1 MKYKNGYMEKIGY
14 WQYKFD
20 KFKANNDLSSMIYA
34 LDKLT
39 YFVKRQKEVYGT
51 I

>member
-20 KFKANNDLSSMIYA
+20 KFKYDNDLKSMIY
-34 LDKLT
+34 
-39 YFVKRQKEVYGT
+39 G
-51 I
+51 IN